1 VKKGDYKD
9 MKKIIV
15 LFLVSTLIFTL
26 TACSSGTTE
35 STSDVL
41 ASELASGSGEKAVT
55 AVEANQNSEVPSS
68 IISVEYDHEDLDS
81 SVSSSDMSYITLEG
95 DSIIFEGM
103 GATVNGTIITITSA
117 GMYSI
122 SGTLDDGQ
130 IIVDTQDSEAVRLVL
145 NGVDITCSTSAPIF
159 VRNAE
164 KTVITLADGS
174 ENDVTDGTSYLFDD
188 AGADEPNAAVFSKD
202 DLTINGNGSLTVN
215 ANYNNGIAS
224 KDDLLITGGT
234 ITVKAVNDGLKGRDS
249 IAVKDGITS
258 IDAGGDGMQSN
269 NDEDPEKG
277 YIYIEGGTFNIT
289 AGADGIQAETNLM
302 ITGGSI
308 TIGSGGG
315 SINSSNRGNEWGDRG
330 LQTNINTSD
339 STISTKGIKAGVDL
353 TITGGTFDIDSSD
366 DSLHSNDSLTIS
378 AGNFTLA
385 SGDDGIHSDSSL
397 EINDGE
403 ISITKCYEGLESAV
417 ITINDGNIHIVAS
430 DDGINVVSESGGDFM
445 GGRPG
450 QGEFSFSGDNYLY
463 VNGGYIVSDAGGD
476 GLDINGSIQMAGGVV
491 IIHGPISNNNG
502 ALDYLGAF
510 DITGGFLVA
519 VGSAGMAQAPSV
531 SSTQYAVIVNFQSML
546 SAGTI
551 VHIETEDGEEV
562 LTFVPTKQYQSIVLC
577 SPQLENGSTYLVYT
591 GGSSTGTIADGLYS
605 GGTYTPGSQITSFAI
620 SSMVTGAGAFSG
632 GFFGGRGGNRG
643 EPGGQRP

>member
-1 VKKGDYKD
+1 
-9 MKKIIV
+9 MKQIV
-15 LFLVSTLIFTL
+15 TFLFVSTLILAL
-26 TACSSGTTE
+26 TACSSDAVE
-35 STSDVL
+35 SVVSSP
-41 ASELASGSGEKAVT
+41 ASQSAYVSGEGAV
-55 AVEANQNSEVPSS
+55 VEENTEQNSEINSS
-68 IISVEYDHEDLDS
+68 VVTVEFDQDDIDTN
-81 SVSSSDMSYITLEG
+81 VSSSDMSYITLEG
-95 DSIIFEGM
+95 DSIKFEGT
-103 GATVNGTIITITSA
+103 GAIINGTVITITSS

-122 SGTLDDGQ
+122 SGVLDDGQ

-145 NGVDITCSTSAPIF
+145 NGTDITCSTSAPIY

-164 KTVITLADGS
+164 KTLITLADGS
-174 ENDVTDGTSYLFDD
+174 ENFVTDGTSYLFED
-188 AGADEPNAAVFSKD
+188 AESDEPNAAVFSKD
-202 DLTINGNGSLTVN
+202 DLTINGNGSLTVA

-224 KDDLLITGGT
+224 KDDLLITGGA

-249 IAVKDGITS
+249 IAVKDGIIS
-258 IDAGGDGMQSN
+258 INAGGDGMQSN

-289 AGADGIQAETNLM
+289 AGADGIQAETNLV
-302 ITGGSI
+302 INGGSI

-315 SINSSNRGNEWGDRG
+315 SINSSNRVNEWGDRG
-330 LQTNINTSD
+330 MQNNINTSD

-353 TITGGTFDIDSSD
+353 TITDGTFNIDSSD

-378 AGNFTLA
+378 GGNFTLA

-397 EINDGE
+397 EINGGK
-403 ISITKCYEGLESAV
+403 INITKSYEGLESAV

-450 QGEFSFSGDNYLY
+450 RGEFTFSGDNYLY
-463 VNGGYIVSDAGGD
+463 INGGYILSDAGGD

-491 IIHGPISNNNG
+491 IVNGPTSNNNG

-519 VGSAGMAQAPSV
+519 VGSAGMAQAPST
-531 SSTQYAVIVNFQSML
+531 SSTQYAVIANFQSTL
-546 SAGTI
+546 SAGTMI
-551 VHIETEDGEEV
+551 HIETEDGEEV
-562 LTFVPTKQYQSIVLC
+562 LTFVPTKQYQSVVLC

-591 GGSSTGTIADGLYS
+591 GGSSTGTIRDGLYS
-605 GGTYTPGSQITSFAI
+605 SGTYTPGTQITSFAI
-620 SSMVTGAGAFSG
+620 SSIVTGVGAVGG
-632 GFFGGRGGNRG
+632 GFFGGRGGDRG
-643 EPGGQRP
+643 GPGGQRP